1 MKFSVV
7 TGNPTPEELQILEK
21 VLKEHKELTLEPV
34 IKRSAFAL
42 PKLRQLLPH
51 QRTFGARKFN

>member
-7 TGNPTPEELQILEK
+7 TGNPTPEELHILEK
-21 VLKEHKELTLEPV
+21 VLQKHKEVILGPV

-51 QRTFGARKFN
+51 QRTFGSKKIN